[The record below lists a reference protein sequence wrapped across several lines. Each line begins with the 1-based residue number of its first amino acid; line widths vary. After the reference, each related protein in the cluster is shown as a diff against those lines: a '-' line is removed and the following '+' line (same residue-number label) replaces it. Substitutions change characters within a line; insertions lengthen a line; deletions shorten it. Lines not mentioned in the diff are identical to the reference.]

1 MLLYLLL
8 LQIVLFSLVFY
19 RLMTTNH
26 WTLGKKLL
34 VGLVGSL
41 LFQVTGFVC
50 IAAFSLSVILIAWMT
65 LPLTIM
71 ASVMV
76 YFIWIDEIH
85 H

>member
-19 RLMTTNH
+19 RLVTTNH

-50 IAAFSLSVILIAWMT
+50 IAAFSLPVFFIPWMT
-65 LPLTIM
+65 IPLTAM
-71 ASVMV
+71 ALSMV
-76 YFIWIDEIH
+76 YYIWIDEIH